1 MFKTIIEHEL
11 KNILLSPKFPA
22 IFIVCALLLII
33 SVYVGVH
40 QYKSGIRQYETINQ
54 LTNQEMRESTSWM
67 SLTTKAHR
75 KPEPLQIFVSGI
87 NYDIGRYSPV
97 NQFEQTKLTHSTYS
111 DEPVYAIFRFLDYTF
126 IITVVL
132 SLFTILF
139 TYDSVNGEKE
149 KGTLRLIFSNPVP
162 RVQFIFAKFSGI
174 WLGLIIPIMIP
185 VLISLLLVL
194 LSGVPLKGSDWIKL
208 VSLIAVS
215 IVYLTFFIVAGVFI
229 STITKRSS
237 ISFLVSLL
245 IWICFVFIIPRAGVI
260 LAGQVVN
267 VPTIA
272 EIEGKQDR
280 YSKDRWDKSMKES
293 QQRWIERN
301 KGLDRLSESEREAYR
316 DEKMWEWME
325 EEDKERKMVEADIDK
340 NNKLLLEEVRNKKAI
355 QEQLAFMFSRLSP
368 VSSFQLVAQNIAG
381 TGLNLKNRYEDA
393 INQYRA
399 EFNTYKEK
407 KQKESGDIGG
417 IRIMIDSEKGVKIDT
432 DREKGTLDISSLPK
446 FAAAPYQLQEGLSL
460 AVIDI
465 GLLSAFTILFFAA
478 AFFFFLKYDLR

>member
-1 MFKTIIEHEL
+1 MFKTIVEHEL

-22 IFIVCALLLII
+22 IFIVCAFLLII
-33 SVYVGVH
+33 SVYVGIQQFNASV
-40 QYKSGIRQYETINQ
+40 RQYETINQ
-54 LTNQEMRESTSWM
+54 LTSQEMRENTNWM
-67 SLTTKAHR
+67 SLSTKAHR

-87 NYDIGRYSPV
+87 NYDIGRFSSI
-97 NQFEQTKLTHSTYS
+97 NQFESVKLVHSTYS
-111 DEPVYAIFRFLDYTF
+111 DDPVYAIFRFLDFTF

-162 RVQFIFAKFSGI
+162 RVQFILAKFSGI
-174 WLGLIIPIMIP
+174 WLGLIIPIIIP
-185 VLISLLLVL
+185 IMISLLIML
-194 LSGVPLKGSDWIKL
+194 LFNVALTGADWIKL
-208 VSLIAVS
+208 ISLIAVS
-215 IVYLTFFIVAGVFI
+215 ILYLTFFIAAGVFI

-260 LAGQVVN
+260 LAGQVVS

-293 QQRWIERN
+293 QQRWTERN
-301 KGLDRLSESEREAYR
+301 KGMDKLSEAEREAYR
-316 DEKMWEWME
+316 EEKMWEWME
-325 EEDKERKMVEADIDK
+325 EEDKERKMVEADIEK

-355 QEQLAFMFSRLSP
+355 QEKLAFMFSRLSP

-393 INQYRA
+393 ISQYRT
-399 EFNTYKEK
+399 EFNSYKEK
-407 KQKESGDIGG
+407 KKEESGDIGG

-432 DREKGTLDISSLPK
+432 DREKGTLDISSIPK

-460 AVIDI
+460 AVVDV